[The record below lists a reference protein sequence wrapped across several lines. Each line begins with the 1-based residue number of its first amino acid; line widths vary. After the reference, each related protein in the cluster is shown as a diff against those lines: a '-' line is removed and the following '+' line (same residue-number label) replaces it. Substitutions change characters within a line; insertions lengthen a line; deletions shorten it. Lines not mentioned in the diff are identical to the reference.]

1 VDVVHIGEVARAAL
15 TRSDCVATPLAG
27 FADAPYLEADGEVIW
42 VGARLPA
49 RHPRAVVTSCAPR
62 RGVALRFAALPAR
75 GWSRQLPIL
84 DPDAVARVIEAAG
97 ALRRALVGACAPR
110 GFGALLAGQRPAF
123 PLDLA
128 LRRIEALAKAYRRDD
143 PGAVFAA
150 SIPLL
155 GFGTGLTPSGDDLAG
170 AALFGRR
177 FVSPRDPGWREIA
190 GRLSR
195 EVAVRSH
202 AVSAALFSDLARG
215 QSFAPLHAVAKGL
228 AGGQHATALAA
239 ARALAAV
246 GHSSGWDM
254 LAGFMIGMGIGASE
268 RGP

>member
-1 VDVVHIGEVARAAL
+1 MVHIGEVARAAL
-15 TRSDCVATPLAG
+15 ARSDGIATPLAG

-62 RGVALRFAALPAR
+62 RGVTLSFAALPAR
-75 GWSRQLPIL
+75 GWTPRLPIL
-84 DPDAVARVIEAAG
+84 DEHAAARVQSTARS
-97 ALRRALVGACAPR
+97 L
-110 GFGALLAGQRPAF
+110 GALLAGRRPGF
-123 PLDLA
+123 PLPLA
-128 LRRIEALAKAYRRDD
+128 RVEALGEAYRRDD
-143 PGAVFAA
+143 PDAVFAA
-150 SIPLL
+150 SLPLL
-155 GFGTGLTPSGDDLAG
+155 GCGAGFTPSGDDLTG

-177 FVSPRDPGWREIA
+177 FISPHEVRWQEIA

-215 QSFAPLHAVAKGL
+215 QSFAPLHAVAEGL
-228 AGGQHATALAA
+228 AGGQQATALAA